1 MYQPDNILNEL
12 KELSATL
19 ANIARVNVF
28 KVPDGYFD
36 TLSSQVLLQVYAE
49 DAANVKAIKEAA
61 VPEGYFENLAGNIMA
76 RIKKESLSDATAET
90 MNISALVG
98 SIGNK
103 NVYSIPQQYFLELS
117 NSIIAKTKNELFTY
131 ASSETNSISKL
142 VAGIGNKNIYSVPPD
157 YFYHLSNNIIAQTKN
172 TLLNEVAEETFAVS
186 ELVAG
191 IGNKNVYT
199 IPQGYFNVV
208 AEHVNHRLFE
218 PAKVV
223 SMKNRFT
230 AFRYAAAAVVTG
242 LIGLSAFFLVNKY
255 NDKNISS
262 AQTAAVIAEAK
273 QIIKTN
279 SFDKELSAVSD
290 AAIVSFLESKGQN
303 VEASLVASLTDDK
316 NLPDADEYL
325 INDNTLDEVLKTLD
339 LNN

>member
-12 KELSATL
+12 KELSAAV

-28 KVPDGYFD
+28 TVPDGYFD
-36 TLSSQVLLQVYAE
+36 TLSSQVLIQVHAGDAE
-49 DAANVKAIKEAA
+49 NVKAIKEAS
-61 VPEGYFENLAGNIMA
+61 VPEGYFDNLAGNIMA
-76 RIKKESLSDATAET
+76 RIKNE
-90 MNISALVG
+90 AL
-98 SIGNK
+98 
-103 NVYSIPQQYFLELS
+103 
-117 NSIIAKTKNELFTY
+117 TD
-131 ASSETNSISKL
+131 ASSET
-142 VAGIGNKNIYSVPPD
+142 KNI
-157 YFYHLSNNIIAQTKN
+157 
-172 TLLNEVAEETFAVS
+172 S

-199 IPQGYFNVV
+199 IPQGYFEGV
-208 AEHVNHRLFE
+208 AEQINAQLFT

-223 SMKNRFT
+223 SIKNRFT

-242 LIGLSAFFLVNKY
+242 VIGLSAFFLINKY

>member
-12 KELSATL
+12 KELSAAV

-28 KVPDGYFD
+28 KVPDGYFE
-36 TLSSQVLLQVYAE
+36 TLSSQVMLQLHAE
-49 DAANVKAIKEAA
+49 DVENMKAINEAS
-61 VPEGYFENLAGNIMA
+61 VPQGYFENLAGNIMA
-76 RIKKESLSDATAET
+76 RIKKESLSDAAAET
-90 MNISALVG
+90 KNISELVG
-98 SIGNK
+98 GIGNK
-103 NVYSIPQQYFLELS
+103 NIYSVPQQYFEKLS
-117 NSIIAKTKNELFTY
+117 GSIIAQTKNEFFNN
-131 ASSETNSISKL
+131 ASLETNSISAL
-142 VAGIGNKNIYSVPPD
+142 VAGIGNKNIYRVPQD
-157 YFYHLSNNIIAQTKN
+157 YFNDLSTNIIAQTKN
-172 TLLNEVAEETFAVS
+172 SLLNEVAEETSAVS

-191 IGNKNVYT
+191 IGNKNIYT
-199 IPQGYFNVV
+199 IPQGYFNGL
-208 AEHVNHRLFE
+208 AEQVKSQLAT

-223 SMKNRFT
+223 NMKTRFT

-242 LIGLSAFFLVNKY
+242 VIGLSAFFLVNKY
-255 NDKNISS
+255 NDKNIASV
-262 AQTAAVIAEAK
+262 QTAAVIAEAK

-325 INDNTLDEVLKTLD
+325 INDKTLDEVLKTLD

>member
-12 KELSATL
+12 KELSAAV

-28 KVPDGYFD
+28 TVPDGYFD
-36 TLSSQVLLQVYAE
+36 TLSSQVLIQVHAGDAE
-49 DAANVKAIKEAA
+49 NVKAIKEAS
-61 VPEGYFENLAGNIMA
+61 VPEGYFDNLAGNIMA
-76 RIKKESLSDATAET
+76 RIKNE
-90 MNISALVG
+90 AL
-98 SIGNK
+98 
-103 NVYSIPQQYFLELS
+103 
-117 NSIIAKTKNELFTY
+117 TD
-131 ASSETNSISKL
+131 ASSETKNISEL
-142 VAGIGNKNIYSVPPD
+142 VAGIGNKNIYSVPQD
-157 YFYHLSNNIIAQTKN
+157 YFNDLSTNIIAQTKN
-172 TLLNEVAEETFAVS
+172 ILLNKVSEETFAVS

-199 IPQGYFNVV
+199 IPQGYFEGV
-208 AEHVNHRLFE
+208 AEQINAQLFT

-223 SMKNRFT
+223 SIKNRFT

-242 LIGLSAFFLVNKY
+242 VIGLSAFFLINKY